1 MSSYLA
7 FDFNYYKFQAMS
19 YKFFKPIL
27 TAILIVVF
35 ANFASAQDDGS
46 GGFSGG
52 AKVLVNA
59 NTFQKTSAAMG
70 YGVGAYANLELLG
83 FLTIRGEALYVSYAS
98 GLDSYVNEN
107 PEGSVID
114 KISYD
119 NVNLRFHSLEFPVL
133 AQITLPFMESL
144 KPKVF
149 VGGSYSYNFGV
160 FEMSDNT
167 FYTTNINGVQVTN
180 EYTNSS
186 ENVSSS
192 YLPYNTSIIGGLQVS
207 FDDITVDLRYQ
218 QGIPNLNTSN
228 ITNSLGDMKSRTLSL
243 SIGYKL
249 F

>member
-1 MSSYLA
+1 MR
-7 FDFNYYKFQAMS
+7 YKLI
-19 YKFFKPIL
+19 KPIL
-27 TAILIVVF
+27 TSILIVVF
-35 ANFASAQDDGS
+35 ANFVNAQDANAPVADAQDEDS
-46 GGFSGG
+46 GGLSGG
-52 AKVLVNA
+52 VKILTNV
-59 NTFQKTSAAMG
+59 NTFQKTSPAMG
-70 YGVGAYANLELLG
+70 YGVGGFVNYELMG
-83 FLTIRGEALYVSYAS
+83 FLTLRGEALYVSYAS
-98 GLDSYVNEN
+98 GLDSYVVEY
-107 PEGSVID
+107 PESSSID

-133 AQITLPFMESL
+133 AQITLPFMENL

-149 VGGSYSYNFGV
+149 VGGSYTYNFGV
-160 FEMSDNT
+160 FEISDNT
-167 FYTTNINGVQVTN
+167 FYTTNINGAQVTN

-192 YLPYNTSIIGGLQVS
+192 YLPYNTSVIGGLQVS

-228 ITNSLGDMKSRTLSL
+228 NTNSLGDMKSRTLSL